1 MQSYC
6 QVFKHASL
14 WSSQEA
20 LQGKHTKETLPTNH
34 PQLVKYG
41 KLSWFRRKQA
51 GEV

>member
-6 QVFKHASL
+6 QVFKYTSL

-20 LQGKHTKETLPTNH
+20 LKGKHTKETLPTNH
-34 PQLVKYG
+34 RQPVKYG
-41 KLSWFRRKQA
+41 KLSWFRRKRA